1 MGCVF
6 LNPPQGPAGELIER
20 AGWKGFSIGGA
31 LVSPEHANFI
41 INTGNA
47 TAKDFRELVGRIR
60 RDIYT
65 KTGIKL
71 QEEFRYIGE

>member
-1 MGCVF
+1 M
-6 LNPPQGPAGELIER
+6 ER
-20 AGWKGFSIGGA
+20 FSIGGA

-60 RDIYT
+60 RDIYEN
-65 KTGIKL
+65 GIKL